1 MKLILPLR
9 VILPRKKVADKK
21 FSLNLNIYRNSAP
34 FTINDAKK
42 AYVGAVRETV
52 AGQKLLCRPPLRFSY
67 VVFPHTR
74 RRMDLGN
81 VLSVVQK
88 FTEDALVELGLL
100 TDDSYDII
108 SKVEYGFGCVDRDNP
123 RVELTIDGYRSEEIA
138 PEEKKC
144 QCKDGCCQAA

>member
-21 FSLNLNIYRNSAP
+21 FSLNLNVFRNAKY
-34 FTINDAKK
+34 FTVNDAKK
-42 AYVGAVRETV
+42 AYVDAVRASV
-52 AGQKLLCRPPLRFSY
+52 AGRTLPHRPPLSFTY
-67 VVFPHTR
+67 IVFPHTR

-81 VLSVVQK
+81 VLSIVQK

-108 SKVEYGFGCVDRDNP
+108 RRVEYGFGQVDSENP
-123 RVELTIDGYRSEEIA
+123 RVELTIHGY
-138 PEEKKC
+138 EEKE
-144 QCKDGCCQAA
+144 CCQTA